1 VAALVLPLTGQPLD
15 ITIVNLGTFVGGIC
29 FLIGAILLLPE
40 RTHPD

>member
-1 VAALVLPLTGQPLD
+1 
-15 ITIVNLGTFVGGIC
+15 VNWGTFTGGIC